1 MTAGDGVVYTYTIT
15 VHNGG
20 KSDAQNVS
28 VSDTFPAGFSEGTIT
43 PSQGTFTTGTGGNF
57 TAALGKVAAGADA
70 TILAREQAEAKTQE
84 QVLPLLGKIGSK
96 LRREL
101 GESLSSIQQFGAPLE
116 ADKISPETFTRSEI
130 TYQIGV
136 APIRI
141 DILTQITGVEFSA
154 AWKERVSGTIFAV
167 PVPFISLDHLIANKQ
182 ATGRSSDLEQL
193 KHISK
198 NAKSG
203 KQD

>member
-1 MTAGDGVVYTYTIT
+1 MAENPHFRELLQLLNDFEVRYLIVGGYAIMKYTEPRYTKDLDIW
-15 VHNGG
+15 VEN
-20 KSDAQNVS
+20 SAENASRV
-28 VSDTFPAGFSEGTIT
+28 F
-43 PSQGTFTTGTGGNF
+43 
-57 TAALGKVAAGADA
+57 AAL
-70 TILAREQAEAKTQE
+70 E
-84 QVLPLLGKIGSK
+84 
-96 LRREL
+96 
-101 GESLSSIQQFGAPLE
+101 QFGAPLE
-116 ADKISPETFTRSEI
+116 ADKVSPATFTRNDI

-167 PVPFISLDHLIANKQ
+167 PVSFISLDHLIANKQ

-198 NAKSG
+198 KAESG